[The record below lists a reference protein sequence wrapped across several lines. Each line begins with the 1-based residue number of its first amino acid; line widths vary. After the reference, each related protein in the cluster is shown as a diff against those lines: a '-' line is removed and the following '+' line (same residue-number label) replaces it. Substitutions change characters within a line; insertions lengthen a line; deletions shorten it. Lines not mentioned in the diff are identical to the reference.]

1 MLVKPTQ
8 YCVPENTGLG
18 VISARFKLSPVVG
31 KVKSVLLV
39 KFVPVEVHIPMRT
52 TRSTS
57 EVGLI
62 GTSNVLSAIS
72 PLLLALMVK
81 VATPA
86 VVGVPEIV
94 LPETVRPPV

>member
-1 MLVKPTQ
+1 
-8 YCVPENTGLG
+8 
-18 VISARFKLSPVVG
+18 
-31 KVKSVLLV
+31 VLLV
-39 KFVPVEVHIPMRT
+39 KPVPVELHIPSRT

-62 GTSNVLSAIS
+62 GTLKVLSVVK
-72 PLLLALMVK
+72 PLLSALMVK

-94 LPETVRPPV
+94 LPETVRPPVAPLELTRL